1 MRDHSQTFQAG
12 HLLHFLRI
20 SCRSAK
26 KRQHPQDAARQ
37 QKPCSGSGPGW
48 GVFAVLG
55 NHDAFGGHAHALD
68 FVRSCGIRV
77 LADEMLPLG
86 PLTLLGIDDPDVRAQ
101 KGNKDADVAALT
113 VGRPSDV
120 PLVLLTHRPLLL
132 PDSVGRFDLQL
143 SGHTHGGRIGLVE
156 PLLKRAYG
164 TPTGLSRHTSP
175 AGESLLYVTT
185 GVGFSKLPIRLGA
198 PPEIVVIDLVTSAA
212 GGRP

>member
-1 MRDHSQTFQAG
+1 MTPCKGPRPTG
-12 HLLHFLRI
+12 
-20 SCRSAK
+20 
-26 KRQHPQDAARQ
+26 
-37 QKPCSGSGPGW
+37 KPCGGSGPGW

-120 PLVLLTHRPLLL
+120 PLVLLTHRPRLL

-143 SGHTHGGRIGLVE
+143 SGHTHGGQIGLVE

-164 TPTGLSRHTSP
+164 TPTGLSRYTSP

-198 PPEIVVIDLVTSAA
+198 PPEIVVIDLVPSAA

>member
-1 MRDHSQTFQAG
+1 
-12 HLLHFLRI
+12 
-20 SCRSAK
+20 
-26 KRQHPQDAARQ
+26 
-37 QKPCSGSGPGW
+37 
-48 GVFAVLG
+48 
-55 NHDAFGGHAHALD
+55 
-68 FVRSCGIRV
+68 
-77 LADEMLPLG
+77 MLPLG

-143 SGHTHGGRIGLVE
+143 SGHTHGGQIGLVE